1 MGRSPN
7 SVLVSNVNRSGGSLT
22 IEPQKYISSTSPL
35 NQKGTATK
43 SSESAN
49 DEDSSAERRIYEDPQ
64 V

>member
-1 MGRSPN
+1 M
-7 SVLVSNVNRSGGSLT
+7 SNVNRSGGSLT

-49 DEDSSAERRIYEDPQ
+49 DEDPSAERRIYEDPQ